1 MNVHF
6 ECPELDQLAAL
17 CTKRALSVPPE
28 SISMDT
34 FDKDD
39 SQLSKARRHSVPLQ
53 KAVET
58 TLSQPITPVFP
69 QLASPLDALVFAA
82 QATVELAEEK
92 MKQEQDPSSPTRS
105 KEYQCNFSG
114 CGKHFYQLAHLR
126 IHERC
131 HTGIRPYVCKYE
143 GCDKAFTQLGNL
155 KTHER
160 KHTGERP
167 YVCQHPGCEKSFT
180 QLGNLKT
187 HERIHQAV
195 KPYICSI
202 CGKGFRQRGNLKTHQ
217 FKMHSEPSLLKD
229 SLSKDSIYFTPPS
242 MLMEGK
248 ELKAR
253 VSGNVNEEVFL
264 LGRIKDL
271 IRKRQVRSD
280 ETETNKRRP
289 VIMPAD
295 DSDISD

>member
-1 MNVHF
+1 MNVHS
-6 ECPELDQLAAL
+6 ECPELAQLAAL

-28 SISMDT
+28 SLNIDS

-39 SQLSKARRHSVPLQ
+39 AQLSKRRRHSVPLQ
-53 KAVET
+53 KAVEAES
-58 TLSQPITPVFP
+58 SQPAVPEFTE
-69 QLASPLDALVFAA
+69 LANPLDALVFAA

-92 MKQEQDPSSPTRS
+92 LKLEQEPSSPTRS

-143 GCDKAFTQLGNL
+143 GCGKAFTQLGNL

-217 FKMHSEPSLLKD
+217 FKMHSEPGALKEN
-229 SLSKDSIYFTPPS
+229 LSKDNLYFSSTGK
-242 MLMEGK
+242 LVDGK

-253 VSGNVNEEVFL
+253 LSGNVDEEIFL

-271 IRKRQVRSD
+271 IRKRQVAPD
-280 ETETNKRRP
+280 QPEINKRRP
-289 VIMPAD
+289 VMMPAD

>member
-1 MNVHF
+1 MNVHS
-6 ECPELDQLAAL
+6 ECPELAQLAAL

-28 SISMDT
+28 S
-34 FDKDD
+34 FDSYLFEGED
-39 SQLSKARRHSVPLQ
+39 SQLSKKRRHSVPHRISIEP
-53 KAVET
+53 KE
-58 TLSQPITPVFP
+58 SQPNTPVLA
-69 QLASPLDALVFAA
+69 QLTNPLDALVFAA
-82 QATVELAEEK
+82 QATVELAEEEL
-92 MKQEQDPSSPTRS
+92 KQEQEPLSPTRN

-114 CGKHFYQLAHLR
+114 CGKNFYQLAHLR

-143 GCDKAFTQLGNL
+143 GCGKAFTQLGNL

-202 CGKGFRQRGNLKTHQ
+202 CGKGFRQRGNLKVCVVGKCIIDYVIQKFIAYLHQ
-217 FKMHSEPSLLKD
+217 LP
-229 SLSKDSIYFTPPS
+229 
-242 MLMEGK
+242 
-248 ELKAR
+248 
-253 VSGNVNEEVFL
+253 
-264 LGRIKDL
+264 
-271 IRKRQVRSD
+271 
-280 ETETNKRRP
+280 
-289 VIMPAD
+289 
-295 DSDISD
+295 